1 MADFINFEADIEGD
15 DEEIGEVNNISDE
28 NSVNSFIDNQEVKTD
43 VNFYRHFANVE
54 NDIEQILQDAYNKS
68 LEDIEIFDE
77 ISNLCESSED
87 EPETDNFKKFE
98 VNIQK
103 FIESLFPSVA
113 VEHEKVHNQFSNA
126 ILYALRFDR
135 TGLKDM
141 CKKEEFEK
149 TIVNSIVE
157 ELNEPE
163 NLNLLLIYKNFI
175 VGATKS
181 IQFYQNTIIF

>member
-1 MADFINFEADIEGD
+1 
-15 DEEIGEVNNISDE
+15 
-28 NSVNSFIDNQEVKTD
+28 
-43 VNFYRHFANVE
+43 
-54 NDIEQILQDAYNKS
+54 
-68 LEDIEIFDE
+68 
-77 ISNLCESSED
+77 
-87 EPETDNFKKFE
+87 
-98 VNIQK
+98 
-103 FIESLFPSVA
+103 
-113 VEHEKVHNQFSNA
+113 
-126 ILYALRFDR
+126 
-135 TGLKDM
+135 M